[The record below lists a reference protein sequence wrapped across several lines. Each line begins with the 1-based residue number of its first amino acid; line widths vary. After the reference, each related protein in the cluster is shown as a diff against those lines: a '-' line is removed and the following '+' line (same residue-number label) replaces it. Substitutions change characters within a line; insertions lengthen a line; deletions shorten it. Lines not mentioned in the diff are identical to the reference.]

1 VFKSSARW
9 LPFVILLCWFAAV
22 FWFFK
27 SIGGVRSLSDFFDAT
42 TKLDVVWYK
51 KIAERGYFLDPTIT
65 DGQSTA
71 FFPLLPL
78 LAALFIHVFS
88 MDSLVALQI
97 VQKTSL
103 VALVYCV
110 FRWAKDTGFSPKES
124 LLNLLLHPAF
134 VFLMVPYTESLYLL
148 CLFSLLIAWNKKSTL
163 GFAASAYLLGLCR
176 PTGLFV
182 IPAGGITIAV
192 FALQAMRQKDRRSSD
207 SLNVIRMVF
216 EDAQFKSSFK
226 MLVFGILA
234 SAAALASIALVMEQS
249 VGDWYA
255 FYRYRGLWK
264 EEPSLGN
271 LFKFLNFDF
280 GMNTARI
287 LVSWAAI
294 WGCVLLLKS
303 KRTFEGVLCLVS
315 ILLPAYQGKM
325 GDIIR
330 YTMGAAPA
338 WIILSERYKESRVWT
353 MTFMAFSSSVGIYM
367 LSKWLNNLWAG

>member
-1 VFKSSARW
+1 
-9 LPFVILLCWFAAV
+9 
-22 FWFFK
+22 
-27 SIGGVRSLSDFFDAT
+27 
-42 TKLDVVWYK
+42 
-51 KIAERGYFLDPTIT
+51 
-65 DGQSTA
+65 
-71 FFPLLPL
+71 
-78 LAALFIHVFS
+78 
-88 MDSLVALQI
+88 
-97 VQKTSL
+97 
-103 VALVYCV
+103 
-110 FRWAKDTGFSPKES
+110 
-124 LLNLLLHPAF
+124 
-134 VFLMVPYTESLYLL
+134 
-148 CLFSLLIAWNKKSTL
+148 LFSLLIAWNKKSTW

-192 FALQAMRQKDRRSSD
+192 FALQATRQKNRRSSD

-234 SAAALASIALVMEQS
+234 SAAALASIALVMELS